1 MNKRQNII
9 LVATHVDLRREDD
22 SGHVTFEEGFEFCR
36 EVGGHS
42 FIECSSTDKV
52 RIQQIFESVV
62 SAVLVQKKGR
72 FRVIKRIVGR

>member
-1 MNKRQNII
+1 M
-9 LVATHVDLRREDD
+9 DLRREDD